1 MIENKNERSDD
12 ENNDE
17 KEQNKEEEEDM
28 EIVKNKLINEQ
39 ENIEKNDKSTDTDNN
54 QLQNENNANLG
65 SKDLERNKEVDIK
78 NIRSFYILKG
88 IFSFLE
94 EKKKLHLIQYNKK
107 YQNDLGYN
115 IEDYKRVSD
124 IYIVDERNGYGKV
137 YKKKEIY

>member
-1 MIENKNERSDD
+1 
-12 ENNDE
+12 
-17 KEQNKEEEEDM
+17 M

-39 ENIEKNDKSTDTDNN
+39 ENIERNDKNIDIDNN
-54 QLQNENNANLG
+54 QAQKQNTANLG

-94 EKKKLHLIQYNKK
+94 EKKKLHLMQYNKK